1 MKKLLALVLA
11 LTMAF
16 ALVACG
22 NNNGGNAGNNGGTT
36 GGDTTGGDTTGGEEM
51 RITLIT
57 MDQMDVHWVKLAKA
71 AQAKVDELAGQ
82 GKNIV
87 YNWTAPE
94 KKDNAQQIAMIEAAV
109 NDGSDV
115 IIIAVNDSTACN
127 DALQEALNKG
137 IKLIYVD
144 ATSTLEASATFA
156 TDNYAAGAEAGK
168 AMLGYLSD
176 KGLSEGTIGL
186 VSAQAGVQS
195 CIDRV
200 DGFISA
206 FEGTGYT
213 LLETQF
219 CEGDAAKAQTI
230 AENYITEGVVGVYG
244 CNEGSTT
251 GAGNA
256 IKASGKSIIDR
267 VDGFVSAFEG
277 SKFTMSEVQY
287 SDGDAVKAQELT
299 NALINDGVIGVYGA
313 NDGATNGA
321 ANAVKEANAGGK
333 DILCVGFDNS
343 SSNRAHVRDGEL
355 LAFMA
360 QNPNVMGEKAIEA
373 AVTLLEGGS
382 LTETQVDTG
391 VSVVTTENVDQFED

>member
-22 NNNGGNAGNNGGTT
+22 NNNGGNAGNNGGSNAGDTT

-115 IIIAVNDSTACN
+115 IIISVNDSTACN

-195 CIDRV
+195 C
-200 DGFISA
+200 
-206 FEGTGYT
+206 
-213 LLETQF
+213 
-219 CEGDAAKAQTI
+219 
-230 AENYITEGVVGVYG
+230 
-244 CNEGSTT
+244 
-251 GAGNA
+251 
-256 IKASGKSIIDR
+256 IDR

>member
-22 NNNGGNAGNNGGTT
+22 NNNGGNAGNNGGSNAGDTT

-200 DGFISA
+200 DGF
-206 FEGTGYT
+206 
-213 LLETQF
+213 
-219 CEGDAAKAQTI
+219 
-230 AENYITEGVVGVYG
+230 
-244 CNEGSTT
+244 
-251 GAGNA
+251 
-256 IKASGKSIIDR
+256 
-267 VDGFVSAFEG
+267 VSAFEG

-299 NALINDGVIGVYGA
+299 NALINDGVIAVYGA
-313 NDGATNGA
+313 NDGATTGA
-321 ANAVKEANAGGK
+321 GNATKEANSNGNS
-333 DILCVGFDNS
+333 IICVGFDNS
-343 SSNRAHVRDGEL
+343 SSNRGLVRDGSL

-360 QNPNVMGEKAIEA
+360 QNPNVMGEKSIEA
-373 AVTLLEGGS
+373 AVALLEGEALS
-382 LTETQVDTG
+382 ETQVDTG
-391 VSVVTTENVDQFED
+391 VSVVTIDNVDQFED

>member
-16 ALVACG
+16 AMVACG
-22 NNNGGNAGNNGGTT
+22 NNNGGNAGNNGGTTGGDTT

-57 MDQMDVHWVKLAKA
+57 MDQMDVHWVKLANA
-71 AQAKVDELAGQ
+71 AKAKVDELAGQ

-115 IIIAVNDSTACN
+115 IVIAVNDSTACN
-127 DALQEALNKG
+127 DALQAALDKG

-168 AMLGYLSD
+168 AMLGYLAD

-195 CIDRV
+195 C
-200 DGFISA
+200 
-206 FEGTGYT
+206 
-213 LLETQF
+213 
-219 CEGDAAKAQTI
+219 
-230 AENYITEGVVGVYG
+230 
-244 CNEGSTT
+244 
-251 GAGNA
+251 
-256 IKASGKSIIDR
+256 IDR

-373 AVTLLEGGS
+373 AVTLLEGGTLS
-382 LTETQVDTG
+382 ETQVDTG
-391 VSVVTTENVDQFED
+391 VSVVTPDNVDQFED

>member
-11 LTMAF
+11 LAMAF

-22 NNNGGNAGNNGGTT
+22 GNNGGNSGNAGNTGNAGGSNT
-36 GGDTTGGDTTGGEEM
+36 GDTGNAGGEEM

-71 AQAKVDELAGQ
+71 AQAKVDELSGQ

-168 AMLGYLSD
+168 AMLGYLAD
-176 KGLSEGTIGL
+176 QNLTEGTIGL

-195 CIDRV
+195 C
-200 DGFISA
+200 
-206 FEGTGYT
+206 
-213 LLETQF
+213 
-219 CEGDAAKAQTI
+219 
-230 AENYITEGVVGVYG
+230 
-244 CNEGSTT
+244 
-251 GAGNA
+251 
-256 IKASGKSIIDR
+256 IDR

-333 DILCVGFDNS
+333 NILCVGFDNS

-373 AVTLLEGGS
+373 AVTLLEGGTLS
-382 LTETQVDTG
+382 ETQVDTG
-391 VSVVTTENVDQFED
+391 VSVVTPDNVDQFED

>member
-22 NNNGGNAGNNGGTT
+22 NNNGGNAGNNGGTNAGDT
-36 GGDTTGGDTTGGEEM
+36 NDGGDAGNAGGEEL

-200 DGFISA
+200 DGFKSA
-206 FEGTGYT
+206 FEGTG
-213 LLETQF
+213 
-219 CEGDAAKAQTI
+219 
-230 AENYITEGVVGVYG
+230 
-244 CNEGSTT
+244 
-251 GAGNA
+251 
-256 IKASGKSIIDR
+256 
-267 VDGFVSAFEG
+267 
-277 SKFTMSEVQY
+277 FTMGEVQY

-299 NALINDGVIGVYGA
+299 NALIQDGVIAVYGA

-333 DILCVGFDNS
+333 NILCVGFDNS
-343 SSNRAHVRDGEL
+343 SSNRAHVRDGEM

-360 QNPNVMGEKAIEA
+360 QNPNVMGEKSIQA
-373 AVTLLEGGS
+373 AVDLMQGKALA
-382 LTETQVDTG
+382 ETQVDTG
-391 VSVVTTENVDQFED
+391 VSVVTKDNVDQFED